1 MKGNLLAFGADAL
14 GAVPG
19 EGQVLA
25 GFQLGAAGVSF
36 VNSLFMN
43 DGPGAASSIVGG
55 QVVLVT
61 AAAKQLGV
69 PLAKAVPVLG
79 NLFSAGLAVR
89 DVVHG
94 IQAYNSCLAG
104 G

>member
-1 MKGNLLAFGADAL
+1 MTSVESFLAPNNAPTTSHCVGQALEGNTLAFGADAL

-43 DGPGAASSIVGG
+43 DGPGAAGSIV
-55 QVVLVT
+55 
-61 AAAKQLGV
+61 
-69 PLAKAVPVLG
+69 AVKS
-79 NLFSAGLAVR
+79 FW
-89 DVVHG
+89 
-94 IQAYNSCLAG
+94 
-104 G
+104 

>member
-1 MKGNLLAFGADAL
+1 VISFGADAL

-19 EGQVLA
+19 EGNVLA
-25 GFQLGAAGVSF
+25 GFQLGAAGVGF
-36 VNSLFMN
+36 VNSLFTN
-43 DGPGAASSIVGG
+43 DAPGAASSIVGG

-61 AAAKQLGV
+61 TAAKQLGD

-89 DVVHG
+89 DIVHG
-94 IQAYNSCLAG
+94 VQDYNACLAG
-104 G
+104 H